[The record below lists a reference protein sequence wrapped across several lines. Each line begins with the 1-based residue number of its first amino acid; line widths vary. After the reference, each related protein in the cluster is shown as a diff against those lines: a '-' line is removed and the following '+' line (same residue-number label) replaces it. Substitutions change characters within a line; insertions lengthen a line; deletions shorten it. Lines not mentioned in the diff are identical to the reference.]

1 MRRRLTANETLGTL
15 ITAIVASLLTYAVWQ
30 PIYDLNPIGNVIL
43 VLFDVGTWA
52 AFVLSVAKS

>member
-1 MRRRLTANETLGTL
+1 MADETLGAL

-43 VLFDVGTWA
+43 VLFDVVTWI
-52 AFVLSVAKS
+52 AFVLSVLKS